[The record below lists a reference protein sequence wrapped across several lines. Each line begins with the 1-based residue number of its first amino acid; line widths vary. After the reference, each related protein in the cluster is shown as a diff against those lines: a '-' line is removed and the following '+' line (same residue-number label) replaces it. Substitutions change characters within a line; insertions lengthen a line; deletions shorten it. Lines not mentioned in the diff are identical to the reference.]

1 MLPST
6 LLLPALLQTQSLLGL
21 PNPSFLRSV
30 PKGQREAGCPISQ
43 GAPRN
48 CHQPVAER
56 GCEASVL
63 GACILGE
70 SWATFPSWGLM
81 EKAPP
86 PPAFLKSQA
95 CSPTHSVLEAGPLKA
110 GKWLTGLAFAG
121 RETDLPL
128 AATWPKPSGLPW
140 IRVCLPPPFLF
151 LPPPSALVFS
161 SAKLKGG
168 D

>member
-70 SWATFPSWGLM
+70 SWATFSSWGLM

-128 AATWPKPSGLPW
+128 AATWPKPLWAALDQDLPAS
-140 IRVCLPPPFLF
+140 PFL
-151 LPPPSALVFS
+151 VFVS
-161 SAKLKGG
+161 SLCLGLLICQIERG

>member
-30 PKGQREAGCPISQ
+30 PKDQREAGCPISQ

-110 GKWLTGLAFAG
+110 GNGSQAWHLQAEKLTSLLQPLGQNPLGCPGSGFAC
-121 RETDLPL
+121 LPL
-128 AATWPKPSGLPW
+128 SCFCLLPLPW
-140 IRVCLPPPFLF
+140 SSHLPN
-151 LPPPSALVFS
+151 
-161 SAKLKGG
+161 
-168 D
+168 